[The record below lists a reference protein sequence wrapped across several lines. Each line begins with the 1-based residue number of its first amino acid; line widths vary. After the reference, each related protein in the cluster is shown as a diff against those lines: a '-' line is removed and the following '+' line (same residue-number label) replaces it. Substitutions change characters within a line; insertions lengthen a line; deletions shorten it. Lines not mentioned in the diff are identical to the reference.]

1 MNHSGQDLA
10 PQVGESSRTASAAQS
25 AAPSDPAAVKKRKN
39 HRAGKKKRNR
49 RKSFGQRDDHSGMDG
64 SRSQHSLLDNVNN
77 SNGRPPMYRLGQSG
91 ANLSDVSLDSQALLD
106 HRYLAILSIW
116 H

>member
-1 MNHSGQDLA
+1 MNSSSQQSV
-10 PQVGESSRTASAAQS
+10 PQPGESSKSASATQS
-25 AAPSDPAAVKKRKN
+25 AVPNDPAAVKKRKN

-49 RKSFGQRDDHSGMDG
+49 RKSFGQRDDGPSMDG
-64 SRSQHSLLDNVNN
+64 SRSQHSLLDNVNS

-106 HRYLAILSIW
+106 HRYA
-116 H
+116 